1 MRHQQQH
8 PPHTHTR
15 NMHAQVINR
24 LIKLFVFAV
33 SFAPN
38 PDPGESDADYQ
49 NRAQQERA
57 LVLHESYNP
66 DP

>member
-1 MRHQQQH
+1 
-8 PPHTHTR
+8 
-15 NMHAQVINR
+15 MHAQVINR